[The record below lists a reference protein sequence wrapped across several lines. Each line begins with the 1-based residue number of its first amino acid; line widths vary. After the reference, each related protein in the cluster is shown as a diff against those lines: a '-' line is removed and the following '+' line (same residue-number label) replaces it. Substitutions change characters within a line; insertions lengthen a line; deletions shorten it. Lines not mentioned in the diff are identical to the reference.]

1 MAVLSNTNIKNY
13 TDKLAAI
20 LLELDTDLGTGSE
33 ASTPSDTAADLLA
46 AVLAL
51 EDDRQKTALTLGAR
65 HTASLSKGSRNYKM
79 AFPLLNAIDLHVGGL
94 SDYALAQDF
103 RLHHKIKQIFSGD
116 PKMFFAPETLIG
128 SYAVVD
134 AGTNSGTLT
143 PGTSLN
149 GHYGKSNLV
158 VKVVN
163 QTLGAA
169 NLVLTLT
176 CVKQDLTTE
185 TKVVTVTANSIVGA
199 SFDVGTHNTHMY
211 VNVSAVTFTGGTNGD
226 DVEIRSEPERTA
238 TL

>member
-1 MAVLSNTNIKNY
+1 MAVLSNTNIKNF

-20 LLELDTDLGTGSE
+20 MTELDTDLGSGSE
-33 ASTPSDTAADLLA
+33 ASTPSKTAAELLT

-51 EDDRQKTALTLGAR
+51 GDQRQIDALTVGAKY
-65 HTASLSKGSRNYKM
+65 TASRAKASKNYKM

-134 AGTNSGTLT
+134 AETNSGTLT
-143 PGTSLN
+143 PGTSLA

-158 VKVVN
+158 VEVVN

-169 NLVLTLT
+169 DLVLTLT

-199 SFDVGTHNTHMY
+199 SFDVATHGTHMY
-211 VNVSAVTFTGGTNGD
+211 VNVSAVTFTGGTDGD